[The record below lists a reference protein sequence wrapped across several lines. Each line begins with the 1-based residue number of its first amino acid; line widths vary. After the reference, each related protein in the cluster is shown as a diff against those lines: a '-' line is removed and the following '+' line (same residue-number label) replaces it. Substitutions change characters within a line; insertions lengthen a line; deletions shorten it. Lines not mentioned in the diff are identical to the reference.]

1 MLSRDGE
8 CRVWDLSCILEEDEG
23 DMRFPLVGRFDAS
36 ACGCAAVLEPRKG
49 LVGEIVIGSATGSLE
64 VWVLPG
70 QDESVRTM
78 TQTCHASSVTC
89 IASYK
94 SGEAYSLLTAS
105 DESIVRWVLD
115 DQGLQARE
123 RFPVS
128 RAPSSLIILP
138 PLKGGDPDPVEVR
151 RLLRESF
158 LDYYTTKTERCFRP
172 IRLLCNHS
180 PATALTVTTETT
192 GCRSR
197 AALYCIYISEGA
209 MWKLARV

>member
-1 MLSRDGE
+1 MAMARSAAGWSAEIGSNPDFHLPQHGSAILLVEAIGTQILVLSSDGE

-36 ACGCAAVLEPRKG
+36 ACGCAAVLEPRRG
-49 LVGEIVIGSATGSLE
+49 LVGEIAIGSATGSLE

-89 IASYK
+89 IASSK

-115 DQGLQARE
+115 DHGLQARE
-123 RFPVS
+123 GS
-128 RAPSSLIILP
+128 PSLGRLP
-138 PLKGGDPDPVEVR
+138 R
-151 RLLRESF
+151 
-158 LDYYTTKTERCFRP
+158 
-172 IRLLCNHS
+172 
-180 PATALTVTTETT
+180 
-192 GCRSR
+192 
-197 AALYCIYISEGA
+197 
-209 MWKLARV
+209 